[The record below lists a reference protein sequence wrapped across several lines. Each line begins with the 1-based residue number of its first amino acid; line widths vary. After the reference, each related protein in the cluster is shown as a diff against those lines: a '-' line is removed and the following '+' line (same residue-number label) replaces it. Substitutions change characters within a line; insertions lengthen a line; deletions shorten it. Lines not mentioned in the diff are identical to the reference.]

1 MKTEKQHTE
10 KATNS
15 KSFKNWDYYLPFFEK
30 QIKDAGLD
38 DAFKLLPEML
48 AKEFTGQVQDNKGFA
63 VFGGVGCGKT
73 RRILLF
79 RKLFNVKFVNA
90 FEVCNVLQRHI
101 RGSESYLDVINA
113 NVDIGAIKQ
122 PREYDLIVDDIGYE
136 DPEYVVFGDRR
147 DIGSDIIQYR
157 YNLFAY
163 KGGHKTHFTTNLT
176 DKQLYNRYG
185 EANHSRLKEMCHFV
199 TMPGEDRR
207 KK

>member
-79 RKLFNVKFVNA
+79 NRLFAVKFINVPEA
-90 FEVCNVLQRHI
+90 CNILHNYS
-101 RGSESYLDVINA
+101 RGSGCFLDMTNSNIN
-113 NVDIGAIKQ
+113 NQ
-122 PREYDLIVDDIGYE
+122 SFQSEREYDIILDDLGFE
-136 DPEYVVFGDRR
+136 DVEYMTFGDRR
-147 DIGSDIIQYR
+147 DIGSEIIQYR